1 MPQLWKNKSQG
12 DFQEAEERMPGPL
25 KAAVVGAAGIGKYH
39 AQWYAAEGCEVTAVV
54 GTTPQSAAEAAENLK
69 SLFGIQARGYHSLDE
84 MLEREAPNCVSVCTP
99 PDSHL
104 EPVLKCLQAGVH
116 VMCEKPLHWREDLD
130 ANSILSGAKQMA
142 DAAQSCGR
150 ILAVNTQYTAALE
163 PFFAIYSRER
173 GQLERIESFLFEME
187 SKGSRRGPNEY
198 EDIWR
203 ELGPHALSLLL
214 GALPYGKIDMSTLEA
229 EMDRD
234 YVNVR
239 FRWVDGGAAPCDVT
253 ILTRCIREGQ
263 PKRRFGINGFVV
275 DIGAVRE
282 DGVYKTVL
290 RHGESEV
297 RWDDLV
303 RISIRRFIAAVRGEA
318 EPLVSA
324 KDNIRNLEV
333 QLQILQRLPGIT
345 PRSSSQQ
352 QTG

>member
-1 MPQLWKNKSQG
+1 MLAGRCS
-12 DFQEAEERMPGPL
+12 RYVR
-25 KAAVVGAAGIGKYH
+25 KA
-39 AQWYAAEGCEVTAVV
+39 
-54 GTTPQSAAEAAENLK
+54 
-69 SLFGIQARGYHSLDE
+69 
-84 MLEREAPNCVSVCTP
+84 
-99 PDSHL
+99 
-104 EPVLKCLQAGVH
+104 
-116 VMCEKPLHWREDLD
+116 LHWREDLD
-130 ANSILSGAKQMA
+130 ANSILSGAKQMV

-187 SKGSRRGPNEY
+187 SKGSRRGANEY

-282 DGVYKTVL
+282 EGVYKTVCGTAKAKCGGTTWFAFQFGGL
-290 RHGESEV
+290 SRLCAAKLS
-297 RWDDLV
+297 RW
-303 RISIRRFIAAVRGEA
+303 
-318 EPLVSA
+318 
-324 KDNIRNLEV
+324 
-333 QLQILQRLPGIT
+333 
-345 PRSSSQQ
+345 
-352 QTG
+352 